1 MAEFDPRS
9 GKAADLSEI
18 TYTGTDDSPY
28 TPGDEVPDGA
38 SVINVTGDDDD
49 EPKYVLRRFG
59 VQKTLKA
66 ADGVFTPRS
75 AEDVAAL
82 DSFGLPVARK
92 AETKATGEAG
102 KGD

>member
-18 TYTGTDDSPY
+18 TYTGTEDSPY
-28 TPGDEVPDGA
+28 NIGDDVPDGA
-38 SVINVTGDDDD
+38 AVINVTGDDDA
-49 EPKYVLRRFG
+49 EPKYVVRRYG
-59 VQKTLKA
+59 VQKTLRA
-66 ADGVFTPRS
+66 TDGIFTPRS

-82 DSFGLPVARK
+82 DAFGLPVARV
-92 AETKATGEAG
+92 TKPTGEAG